1 MRLSPKM
8 LAGCIAVGLGLCATA
23 PIAKA
28 DFTVT
33 LDQNWNNGGGGGG
46 TINGTPPTL
55 KFEDVGG
62 YVKLTITNSL
72 TVGSSPSI
80 IDNLFLNLGDSSVST
95 SLLNGLVFTELS
107 GPVGMNTAV
116 TLDKD
121 KVKADGTGGFYD
133 IQLDF
138 TPQGSQLA

>member
-33 LDQNWNNGGGGGG
+33 LDQNWNNGGGG

-72 TVGSSPSI
+72 TVGSGAS
-80 IDNLFLNLGDSSVST
+80 DR
-95 SLLNGLVFTELS
+95 LLI
-107 GPVGMNTAV
+107 A
-116 TLDKD
+116 
-121 KVKADGTGGFYD
+121 TG
-133 IQLDF
+133 
-138 TPQGSQLA
+138 AR